1 MNELAT
7 TPAQEPTG
15 QAYQIQEK
23 LARLEALL
31 NEAAPG
37 IPTLL
42 RDIHQQLKKDPDVV
56 TLLSEDDCAIIVR
69 GLKKQT
75 NTEIATSAAK
85 KGATK
90 SLKQMTLA
98 DL

>member
-1 MNELAT
+1 M
-7 TPAQEPTG
+7 AQEPTA
-15 QAYQIQEK
+15 QVSADQTYEIKEK
-23 LARLEALL
+23 LALLESKLD
-31 NEAAPG
+31 EAAPG

-42 RDIHQQLKKDPDVV
+42 REIHRVLKKDPDVV
-56 TLLSEDDCAIIVR
+56 TILSDEECSIIVR

-75 NTEIATSAAK
+75 ATEIATSAKK
-85 KGATK
+85 KGTSK